1 MLAGVGTAVQALLMT
16 GAISQQEF
24 DALKT
29 KALA

>member
-1 MLAGVGTAVQALLMT
+1 MLAGVGTAGQEPLMT